1 MTQGTRISGLLT
13 LTILPLI
20 LFVSLAGARASAQ
33 EEGART
39 APRGQQA
46 LYGEFR
52 IKPFQVVGN
61 VYFVGLSNN
70 TAYLVT
76 TPAGHFLINPT
87 LKDALPDIR
96 KSIEELGFNVRDIK
110 FLLQT
115 HAHGGHIAGLP
126 AMRELTGAKAPVMS
140 QEIGVF
146 EDGGKSDYRGN
157 GGETFTPMRAD
168 RVIQDGDKIELG
180 GVTMVAHLT
189 AGHTKG
195 STTWTTVAEENGKRY
210 NVVIASSVRMN
221 PRQPLL
227 GNSKYSTL
235 AEDFPRSFAK
245 LKSLPCDVILVDHS
259 TMFEMREKMKQREQN
274 PGTNP
279 FIDPA
284 ACGRFVAKY
293 ERSFVDQLAKE
304 RAGGPAFAPA
314 PDDPTQPDSSLPCP
328 EDGRT
333 CYGAR
338 PARRR

>member
-1 MTQGTRISGLLT
+1 MTGGFRISRLRT
-13 LTILPLI
+13 LTVLPLI
-20 LFVSLAGARASAQ
+20 LFVSLAGPRVFAQ
-33 EEGART
+33 GDRART
-39 APRGQQA
+39 AQQGQEV

-52 IKPFQVVGN
+52 IKPFKVVGN

-76 TPAGHFLINPT
+76 TPEGHFLINPT

-96 KSIEELGFNVRDIK
+96 KSIEELGFDVRDIQYI
-110 FLLQT
+110 LQT

-126 AMRELTGAKAPVMS
+126 AMRELTKAKAPVMAE
-140 QEIGVF
+140 EIGVL
-146 EDGGKSDYRGN
+146 EDGGKSDYRGS
-157 GGETFTPMRAD
+157 GSETFAPMRAD
-168 RVIQDGDKIELG
+168 WVLHDGDKIELG
-180 GVTMVAHLT
+180 GVTLVAHRT

-195 STTWTTVAEENGKRY
+195 STTWTTVAEENGKKY

-227 GNSKYSTL
+227 RNAKYSTL
-235 AEDFPRSFAK
+235 AEDFAKTFAA
-245 LKSLPCDVILVDHS
+245 LKRLPCDVILVDHS
-259 TMFEMREKMKQREQN
+259 TMFDMRENMRKLEQN

-279 FIDPA
+279 FLDPA
-284 ACGRFVAKY
+284 ACQRFVAKY
-293 ERSFVDQLAKE
+293 EKAFVEQWAKE
-304 RAGGPAFAPA
+304 RAGGSGYAPSA
-314 PDDPTQPDSSLPCP
+314 DDPTQPDSSLPCP